1 VPDRETLRTTF
12 DYDAALYARS
22 RPPYPAE
29 LFDDLAELV
38 PGRRALEIGCGTGQ
52 ATLPLAHR
60 GFEVTAIELGTN
72 MAEAARR
79 VVTGL
84 PVQVV
89 NAAFE
94 QWPLPEEKFDLVLAA
109 TAWHWVDPGVR
120 VAKAAEALRP
130 GGTVAIISTEHVKG
144 GTLEFFAAM
153 QPIYEHFDPSTPPG
167 LTLRESDDIPY
178 DSTEFAGVFGPV
190 TVRRYH
196 LDVEYSTREYLDLL
210 STYSGHIA
218 LPDDARRGLFGGLAD
233 LIDNRHG
240 GRITKRYMFQT
251 LLASA
256 TR

>member
-1 VPDRETLRTTF
+1 MRDRENLRTTF
-12 DYDAALYARS
+12 DYDTALYARS
-22 RPPYPAE
+22 RPPYPAQ
-29 LFDDLAELV
+29 LFDDLAQVV

-60 GFEVTAIELGTN
+60 GFAVTAIELGPN
-72 MAEAARR
+72 MAQAARQA
-79 VVTGL
+79 VAGL
-84 PVQVV
+84 PVEVV

-94 QWPLPEEKFDLVLAA
+94 QWPLPDEPFDLVFAA
-109 TAWHWVDPGVR
+109 TSWHWIDPYVR
-120 VAKAAEALRP
+120 VVKAAEALRP
-130 GGTVAIISTEHVKG
+130 GGTIAIISTEHVKG
-144 GTLEFFAAM
+144 GTLAFFEAM
-153 QPIYEHFDPSTPPG
+153 QPVYEHFDPSTPPG
-167 LTLRESDDIPY
+167 LTLRESSDIPC
-178 DSTEFAGVFGPV
+178 DTTEFADAFGPV

-196 LDVEYSTREYLDLL
+196 LDVDYSTREYLDLL

-218 LPDDARRGLFGGLAD
+218 LPDDARRGLFDALAD

>member
-1 VPDRETLRTTF
+1 MPDRETLRTTF
-12 DYDAALYARS
+12 DYDTALYARS
-22 RPPYPAE
+22 RPAYPAE

-60 GFEVTAIELGTN
+60 GFEVTAVELGPN
-72 MAEAARR
+72 MAEAARQA
-79 VVTGL
+79 TAGW
-84 PVQVV
+84 PVDVV
-89 NAAFE
+89 NTAFE
-94 QWPLPEEKFDLVLAA
+94 RWPLPDERFDLVLAA
-109 TAWHWVDPGVR
+109 TSWHWVDPAVR
-120 VAKAAEALRP
+120 VAKAAEALKP
-130 GGTVAIISTEHVKG
+130 GGLLAIISTDHVKG
-144 GTLEFFAAM
+144 GTLEFFEKV
-153 QPIYEHFDPSTPPG
+153 QPIYERFDPATPPG
-167 LTLRESDDIPY
+167 LKLQESCDISY

-196 LDVEYSTREYLDLL
+196 LDVEYSTSEYLNLL

-218 LPDDARRGLFGGLAD
+218 LPDDARQGLFDGITD

-240 GRITKRYMFQT
+240 GRITKRYLFQT